1 MQQHL
6 RGRAWGF
13 IVIFTIFFVDYVS
26 GYQGYKVFDGFE
38 AFYPFYLE
46 QHQDATCRLLHF
58 MGTSIILLMLMVDM
72 KIVLSLVAAGF
83 VGAIMQSVSQLV
95 HHGLFEM
102 FAMIMTF
109 LLCTKSL
116 TGKWWKGF
124 AILIAGYGFAWT
136 GHFYFEHNRPAT
148 FLYPAYSLAGDF
160 RLWFDIATKHLDPLV
175 AHSNE
180 EL

>member
-1 MQQHL
+1 
-6 RGRAWGF
+6 
-13 IVIFTIFFVDYVS
+13 
-26 GYQGYKVFDGFE
+26 
-38 AFYPFYLE
+38 
-46 QHQDATCRLLHF
+46 
-58 MGTSIILLMLMVDM
+58 
-72 KIVLSLVAAGF
+72 
-83 VGAIMQSVSQLV
+83 MQSVSQLV

-116 TGKWWKGF
+116 TGKCIAKLYLCLLSEGLMYAICNCIVWFPLMVTGKWWKGF